1 MTKSTLRT
9 LRKNLEHFAVKT
21 VHIKNGLPII
31 VVLLILIFTACDR
44 DRNHPGHSY
53 FPDMADSRAY
63 ESYTANPN
71 FADSLT
77 ARLPVKGTIPRG
89 TIPYN
94 IEKSDEN
101 RILTGLNM
109 KNPIL
114 INENNLQ
121 VGKAKYEVFCIYCHG
136 EQGDGQGYLVT
147 SGRYPYKAA
156 DLLSDK
162 MKKAPDGEI
171 FHVISVGW
179 GIMGAHASQINQEDR
194 WRIAAYIKNKLQT
207 AK

>member
-1 MTKSTLRT
+1 MTKSILRT
-9 LRKNLEHFAVKT
+9 WRKNLAHLAVKIFQ
-21 VHIKNGLPII
+21 VRKSLSFFII
-31 VVLLILIFTACDR
+31 AILIFSACDR

-53 FPDMADSRAY
+53 FPDMAESRAY

-89 TIPYN
+89 IIPYSL
-94 IEKSDEN
+94 EKSDEN
-101 RILTGLNM
+101 RLFAGQNLQ
-109 KNPIL
+109 NPIQ
-114 INENNLQ
+114 INEANLIK
-121 VGKAKYEVFCIYCHG
+121 GKEKYEIFCIYCHG
-136 EQGDGQGYLVT
+136 EVGNGQGYLVT

-162 MKKAPDGEI
+162 IKNAPDGEI

-179 GIMGAHASQINQEDR
+179 GIMGAHASQISPEDR
-194 WRIAAYIKNKLQT
+194 WRITSYIKNKLQ
-207 AK
+207 KEN